1 MDDLKLLRDFGA
13 RLEHEPPATLV
24 RQRERLLR
32 GRPARRW
39 WATWWTA
46 GLVAVAT
53 AVAVVVPTM
62 LLAGGRPVAVPP
74 AGARNVDV
82 GGAMNIL
89 LVGSDSVEGENVAY
103 GPQRARQPDGGGRRA
118 DSIIILHVPEDR
130 GAVTAVSVPR
140 DSIVRIQACAG
151 DPARVDMIN
160 STYDQAGGLTCL
172 RQTLQK
178 LTGLT
183 FKHTIEVDFTGFKG
197 VVDAL
202 GGVQL
207 TLSRPVDDR
216 RAKLKLP
223 AGKVTLDG
231 EAALGWMRSRA
242 QGDGSDIARIKR
254 QAQLLRAMAK
264 KAQSSALDQ
273 NRLKALLSEVRESV
287 RTDLG
292 LEEMAGLAA
301 QLTEARISTTVV
313 PWQPAR
319 TDRNRVEWRQPQARE
334 LFESLK

>member
-13 RLEHEPPATLV
+13 QLEHEPPATLV

-32 GRPARRW
+32 ARPARRW

-53 AVAVVVPTM
+53 AAAVVVPTL
-62 LLAGGRPVAVPP
+62 LLAHERPVAVPP
-74 AGARNVDV
+74 AGARDVDV
-82 GGAMNIL
+82 SGAMNIL
-89 LVGSDSVEGENVAY
+89 LVGSDSVEGENAVY
-103 GPQRARQPDGGGRRA
+103 GPWRARQPDGGGRRA

-140 DSIVRIQACAG
+140 DSLVRIQGCAG
-151 DPARVDMIN
+151 EPAHVGMIN
-160 STYDQAGGLTCL
+160 STYDRAGGLACL

-207 TLSRPVDDR
+207 TLSRPVVDP

-223 AGKVTLDG
+223 AGKVTLGG

-242 QGDGSDIARIKR
+242 QEDGSDLGRIKR

-264 KAQSSALDQ
+264 KAQSAALD
-273 NRLKALLSEVRESV
+273 NDRLKAVLTEVRKSV

-292 LEEMAGLAA
+292 VEEMAALAG
-301 QLTEARISTTVV
+301 QLTEAKISMTVV
-313 PWQPAR
+313 PVRPAKL
-319 TDRNRVEWRQPQARE
+319 DRNRVEWRQRQARE